1 MTWAF
6 VIALA
11 ILAFVLIAFAFKAP
25 RGAYEAVGAALLLG
39 IAGYVAQGTPGQPG
53 SPTRNAEPVGADP
66 AVLVDART
74 RVSNRGIP
82 PNNQWVVIADGLARN
97 GRFADAAQVL
107 RGAVG
112 KDPGNSEAWL
122 AMANA
127 LMAHA
132 DGTLTPAALYAYR
145 RAATADPNN
154 PGPPFFLGLAMAQS
168 GRFAEARTLWA
179 GLLEGSPEDAPW
191 RPLLARQLQRLDALI
206 AGVPPAEPADSPPV
220 SAPGSAAEPP
230 PAAR

>member
-1 MTWAF
+1 MTWAL

-11 ILAFVLIAFAFKAP
+11 VLAFGLIVFVFKTA
-25 RGAYEAVGAALLLG
+25 RGGREAVAAALLLG
-39 IAGYVAQGTPGQPG
+39 IAGYAAQGSPSQPG
-53 SPTRNAEPVGADP
+53 SPKRSAEAPGADP
-66 AVLVDART
+66 AVLVEARS

-82 PNNQWVVIADGLARN
+82 PSNQWVVIADGLARN

-107 RGAVG
+107 RGAVQ

-132 DGTLTPAALYAYR
+132 DGMLTPASLYAYR
-145 RAATADPNN
+145 RAAKADPAN

-179 GLLEGSPEDAPW
+179 GLLESSSEDAPW
-191 RPLLARQLQRLDALI
+191 RPMLAAQLQKLDALI
-206 AGVPPAEPADSPPV
+206 AGEAVMPPGNPPAE
-220 SAPGSAAEPP
+220 SA
-230 PAAR
+230 R